1 MKKKYLVSAMLMLML
16 LITTVGLAMEN
27 KQVEQKAVLSGTV
40 TTVIT
45 EGSAVKVGDSLVEI
59 STLTGTSAA
68 ARATV
73 NGVVSQV
80 LVNTG
85 DEIKPNQM
93 VVYIEQAQ

>member
-45 EGSAVKVGDSLVEI
+45 EGSTVKVGDSLVEI

-85 DEIKPNQM
+85 DEIKPNQV

>member
-1 MKKKYLVSAMLMLML
+1 MKKKYLVAAMLMLML

-45 EGSAVKVGDSLVEI
+45 EGSTVKVGDSLVEI

-85 DEIKPNQM
+85 DEIKPSQV

>member
-85 DEIKPNQM
+85 DEIKPNQV

>member
-68 ARATV
+68 ARATEWC
-73 NGVVSQV
+73 SI
-80 LVNTG
+80 TG
-85 DEIKPNQM
+85 FSK
-93 VVYIEQAQ
+93 YR

>member
-1 MKKKYLVSAMLMLML
+1 MKKKYLVAAMLMLML

-45 EGSAVKVGDSLVEI
+45 EGSTVKVGDSLVEI

-85 DEIKPNQM
+85 DEIKPNQV